1 MCPAQARVHA
11 RPQSP
16 PRDWD
21 SQMALNDA
29 AEANTTLDVIDR
41 DAIVRARLGT
51 EAVFTWRADSQTPGR
66 SLPP

>member
-1 MCPAQARVHA
+1 
-11 RPQSP
+11 
-16 PRDWD
+16 
-21 SQMALNDA
+21 MALNDA